1 MANLSNINNKFLFTD
16 GDFLKIGNLAPINN
30 ISGTESGISITNG
43 NCASITLDNSAAQG
57 KTFSIYSAVNGSLN
71 FYDVDANSGRLV
83 IDTSGN
89 VGISETD
96 PSGYWGQANNIVID
110 TSGNGGIT
118 IKSTSAG
125 NGRLVFTDTKSST
138 AGNTDGGMI
147 TYNHTDNEMRFQT
160 NGSQRMVII
169 SGGSV
174 GIGTESPSAKLEVRG
189 TAPTYTNSST
199 VFWGGTTNSDV
210 HNGIM
215 LSSYGNALGGSLA
228 SNLHYSNSNTPTQTN
243 VSRSS
248 GQISFVNTTVASK
261 TSYINFG
268 GYYKGTTTF
277 VERMCINNDGNVGIG
292 TTNPQA
298 KLQIDCPGLSEFAG
312 PNSSNAGASHITLS
326 DVGSGNRDL
335 MSGPSIVFKT
345 PVLSDGTSLWATS
358 RLLGSPSSAGSA
370 RGTFSIQV
378 RDNYDPFNDGTSWN
392 WRTCLTAIN
401 TGKIGIGTT
410 SPKKTLDI
418 AASTPTLRLTNT
430 QDPLGN
436 GTVGTIEFFTN
447 DSSTGATRAV
457 SSIVCDNQAGS
468 SVPGGQLVFK
478 TSLGGGGSPVAT
490 EKMRID
496 SNGYVTIKNNAGVD
510 SASLTFSNSDT
521 GIGINQSIGYLNFYS
536 NDGSTSSLGGVGGI
550 SVKSEEAF
558 NTSFTPTYMSFYTHQ
573 RTNNNGTSLG
583 NVTERMRIAS
593 DGDVL
598 VGITDT
604 ASEPTNNN
612 FTIINPASNASI
624 TVGGHSG
631 THTAVKF
638 RHNGST
644 TPGTIVIT
652 TNTTTY
658 NTSSDYRL
666 KEDLQDFT
674 GLDMVSKIPV
684 YDFKWKTDES
694 RSYGVMAHELQ
705 EVLPDAVVGEKDA
718 QEMQGVDY
726 SKIVPLLVKSIQE
739 LKADN
744 DSLKARIET
753 LENN

>member
-496 SNGYVTIKNNAGVD
+496 SSGVTHIMGASASTNNSLQFSYNSTAGSAELSAKSNAGNTLFEFYTSD
-510 SASLTFSNSDT
+510 SGTSGLRMT
-521 GIGINQSIGYLNFYS
+521 I
-536 NDGSTSSLGGVGGI
+536 GSTG
-550 SVKSEEAF
+550 
-558 NTSFTPTYMSFYTHQ
+558 
-573 RTNNNGTSLG
+573 R
-583 NVTERMRIAS
+583 
-593 DGDVL
+593 
-598 VGITDT
+598 
-604 ASEPTNNN
+604 
-612 FTIINPASNASI
+612 I
-624 TVGGHSG
+624 TVPGLDAK
-631 THTAVKF
+631 TQT
-638 RHNGST
+638 GSD
-644 TPGTIVIT
+644 VRY
-652 TNTTTY
+652 NTTSGELY
-658 NTSSDYRL
+658 YFTSSRRY
-666 KEDLQDFT
+666 
-674 GLDMVSKIPV
+674 
-684 YDFKWKTDES
+684 KTDIVNLENCLDKVNS
-694 RSYGVMAHELQ
+694 LRTVRFKDKKTGEATCGLIAE
-705 EVLPDAVVGEKDA
+705 ETFEIIPDVVFTKEIEGFDEP
-718 QEMQGVDY
+718 QIEGLNY
-726 SKIVPLLVKSIQE
+726 SDLVPFLIKSIQE